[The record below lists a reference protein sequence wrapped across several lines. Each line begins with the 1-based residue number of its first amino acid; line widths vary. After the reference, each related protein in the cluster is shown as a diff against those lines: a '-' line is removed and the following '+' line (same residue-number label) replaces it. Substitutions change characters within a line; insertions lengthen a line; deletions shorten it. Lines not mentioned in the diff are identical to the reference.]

1 MTSAVERIAV
11 TSCLACPYSRLAT
24 VAVFLEFAEGE
35 AAQDPTASP
44 GICAHPRQQAR
55 REALDDRQ
63 LLLRRRAHGDGY
75 TPPTK
80 GTPIA
85 NRRTLPE
92 TCPLRT
98 ASVVLEA
105 TPTVEVSR

>member
-1 MTSAVERIAV
+1 MMDVVERVAV
-11 TSCLACPYSRLAT
+11 TSCLVCPYSRPSTLA
-24 VAVFLEFAEGE
+24 AFLEFAEGE

-44 GICAHPRQQAR
+44 GVCVHPKQQMNPLADRRLLTRQ
-55 REALDDRQ
+55 
-63 LLLRRRAHGDGY
+63 RAHGGRY
-75 TPPTK
+75 APPAK
-80 GTPIA
+80 GAPIG

-105 TPTVEVSR
+105 VSTVEVSR

>member
-1 MTSAVERIAV
+1 MTGAVERIAV

-24 VAVFLEFAEGE
+24 IAVFLEFAEGVV
-35 AAQDPTASP
+35 QDPTASP
-44 GICAHPRQQAR
+44 GMCMHPRQQAR
-55 REALDDRQ
+55 QDIVDDRR
-63 LLLRRRAHGDGY
+63 LLLRQHAHGGVF
-75 TPPTK
+75 TTPTK
-80 GTPIA
+80 GAPIA

-105 TPTVEVSR
+105 TPAVEVSR